1 MQLLSEKL
9 WFPDV
14 SEATPEGLLGV
25 GGDLSE
31 ERLKLAYSSGIFP
44 WFDDAQPIMWWSP
57 DPRMVLFP
65 DELYVSRSL
74 QKKIKKEQFSITFNS
89 CFSEVIEQCAIIKR
103 NDQGGTWITDEMI
116 AAYENLYR
124 KNMARSVEVWLKDR
138 LVGGLYGVDLKDQG
152 IFCGESM
159 FSKESD
165 ASKVALYFLVDKLK
179 SEKYRLIDCQMYT
192 EHLERMGAREIPRAE
207 FLGYLSP

>member
-14 SEATPEGLLGV
+14 DQATSDGLLAI

-31 ERLKLAYSSGIFP
+31 ERLILAYTSGIFP

-65 DELYVSRSL
+65 EELYVSKSL
-74 QKKIKKEQFSITFNS
+74 QKKIDKGIFEITFDT
-89 CFSEVIEQCAIIKR
+89 CFSEVIQNCAAIKR
-103 NDQGGTWITDEMI
+103 NDQGGTWITDEMME
-116 AAYENLYR
+116 AYLGLHRNS
-124 KNMARSVEVWLKDR
+124 MARSVEVWHDDK
-138 LVGGLYGVDLKDQG
+138 LVGGLYGVDLKDKG

-165 ASKVALYFLVDKLK
+165 ASKVALYYLVEKLK
-179 SEKYRLIDCQMYT
+179 AENYTLIDCQMYT
-192 EHLERMGAREIPRAE
+192 EHLERMGAREIPRTQ
-207 FLGYLSP
+207 FQSYLKP